1 MPGTGPPDSLPLN
14 YWPNGEV
21 KAAGEDF
28 LWRSLWFGSFK
39 KLVIYVFALV
49 WRKFFNIQFK
59 IQHINMVWSLF
70 SISIRRWKYLIL
82 SQININI
89 FIFIWPSNKQT
100 EKPILWFWA
109 KISMLSFFSSVVLVF
124 TFAFYL
130 VLCNRLIRYGR
141 TSRIISAAILC
152 MLLSLLKAL
161 RKLVPVFSSFC
172 ELRVQVPFF
181 LLFQPQLS
189 SEFVP
194 VRETQHSQGFKAF
207 CGACFPHT

>member
-1 MPGTGPPDSLPLN
+1 
-14 YWPNGEV
+14 
-21 KAAGEDF
+21 
-28 LWRSLWFGSFK
+28 
-39 KLVIYVFALV
+39 
-49 WRKFFNIQFK
+49 
-59 IQHINMVWSLF
+59 MVWSLF

-124 TFAFYL
+124 TFALYL

-152 MLLSLLKAL
+152 MLLILLKAL

-189 SEFVP
+189 SVCACAGNTALP
-194 VRETQHSQGFKAF
+194 GIQGFLWCLLSSYIDIHCLPPEVLMGLIPGGLILPRYWDSSQCWYCEGWSRVSPVAAGLMEEWQTAGLVSEELK
-207 CGACFPHT
+207 